1 MVCRK
6 NPDLPR
12 TAVSARS
19 HTFLQFTWHGN
30 RHSTGLQGT
39 SARAMAPICVH
50 RAART
55 PPDIAPGHI
64 GSRDVLQEEPRPAT
78 HGRQS
83 PSRTFLQF
91 IWHGN
96 RHSRG
101 LQGTSARAMAP
112 ICVHRA
118 TRTPPDIAPRY
129 IRSRGDLFMSGAPQ
143 RQQLASERTPLTS
156 FAPAP
161 STVSCVPLTRN
172 LSPADPSPFPWPGLA
187 TPLRGKLL
195 PHCCASALLQ
205 I

>member
-1 MVCRK
+1 MISRR
-6 NPDLPR
+6 NSDLPR

-19 HTFLQFTWHGN
+19 HTFLQFT
-30 RHSTGLQGT
+30 
-39 SARAMAPICVH
+39 
-50 RAART
+50 
-55 PPDIAPGHI
+55 
-64 GSRDVLQEEPRPAT
+64 
-78 HGRQS
+78 
-83 PSRTFLQF
+83 
-91 IWHGN
+91 WHGN

-187 TPLRGKLL
+187 TPLRGQQ
-195 PHCCASALLQ
+195 HAALLRIRSTANLRFAGRIPSIHTPIRKITLIGYRDKQ
-205 I
+205 ATVKRKGGGSREPPAVLVL